1 MRTQRTLYLEVGKEK
16 TDLFTLQW
24 EMRTQRT
31 LYLEMGDE
39 NRGKCV
45 P

>member
-16 TDLFTLQW
+16 TYLFTLQW